1 MSDSPNRP
9 LRVFLCHASGNKSEV
24 RKLYSRLIDDGVD
37 AWFDKEKLIPGQ
49 NWQIEIPKAV
59 RFSDI
64 VLVCL
69 STQSINKEGFVQKEI
84 RIALDAADEKPEGTI
99 FIIPIRLEE
108 CSVPERISQFHWV
121 DLFEKD
127 GYEHLFK
134 ALQLRAHGLGIVINR
149 ETNALPSLSS
159 AINEV
164 SFPAYSSFQKDLE
177 RLIQEAE
184 NGFINI
190 KRDETQSVLDGY
202 INYDSKFTFEYS
214 INNRIWK
221 REEGGWYFTC
231 TFCERTNLQQ
241 AEKVFNERVQEI
253 KPLLINNW
261 KFEEHDKSNS
271 LYRKTFEAIRRYNT
285 LKIKMELAAYNQGNN
300 SQVNF
305 TLEQLNP

>member
-1 MSDSPNRP
+1 M
-9 LRVFLCHASGNKSEV
+9 
-24 RKLYSRLIDDGVD
+24 
-37 AWFDKEKLIPGQ
+37 
-49 NWQIEIPKAV
+49 
-59 RFSDI
+59 
-64 VLVCL
+64 
-69 STQSINKEGFVQKEI
+69 QSINKEGFVQKEI

-134 ALQLRAHGLGIVINR
+134 ALQLRAHSLGIVINR

-285 LKIKMELAAYNQGNN
+285 LKIKNGISRFIISWEIIPKSTLYAKN
-300 SQVNF
+300 
-305 TLEQLNP
+305 LEQFKSKLSPPPLNKSVHLTLGILRQSQAVSYALVFFWLDGFAVPAPAQVTQTVRLFA